1 MSKGL
6 EIGIVGLPNV
16 GKSSLFNAL
25 TKNNVLVANYPF
37 ATIEPNIGVVN
48 VPDKRLINL
57 EKLYQADKVTHA
69 TINFIDIAGLVAGAS
84 TGEGLGN
91 QFLNHIRQTDT
102 IIQVVRAFKD
112 TNITHINDN
121 HNPKDDID
129 IINTEL
135 VLADLQSIEKQ
146 IPKIEKEIKSNPK
159 LKVVLENAN
168 LIKSYLN
175 NNEPLWQKSGIDYS
189 IVKNFHLITTKPVIY
204 LFNLDEN
211 DLTNNELKLSL
222 TNLVKP
228 SPVLFLSAKLETE
241 LTILENEEASELLK
255 LYSQNESGLEQ
266 LVKSAYQTLGL
277 QSFLTAGK
285 KEVRAWTI
293 HQGSTAP
300 EAAGVIHND
309 FQRGFIAAEIID
321 YFDLIKFGSYS
332 AVKQAG
338 KIRLEGKNYIMQE
351 NDIVDFKFNV

>member
-1 MSKGL
+1 ML
-6 EIGIVGLPNV
+6 QIGIVGLPNV

-25 TKNNVLVANYPF
+25 TKNNALVANYPF
-37 ATIEPNIGVVN
+37 ATIEPNVGVVN
-48 VPDKRLINL
+48 VPDKRLIDL
-57 EKLYQADKVTHA
+57 EKLFQSDKVTHA

-84 TGEGLGN
+84 IGEGLGN
-91 QFLNHIRQTDT
+91 QFLNHIRQTDA

-112 TNITHINDN
+112 PNITHVNNDY
-121 HNPKDDID
+121 NPKNDIE

-146 IPKIEKEIKSNPK
+146 IPKIEKNVKANPK
-159 LKVVLENAN
+159 LKPILDNAR
-168 LIKSYLN
+168 LIRSHLN
-175 NNEPLWQKSGIDYS
+175 NNEPLWQKSDIDQA
-189 IVKNFHLITTKPVIY
+189 ITEKFNLITTKPIIY

-211 DLTNNELKLSL
+211 DLENKNLKDELANIVS
-222 TNLVKP
+222 P
-228 SPVLFLSAKLETE
+228 STVLFLSAKLENE
-241 LTILENEEASELLK
+241 LITLDKEEATELLK

-293 HQGSTAP
+293 KQNSTAP
-300 EAAGVIHND
+300 QAAGIIHGD
-309 FQRGFIAAEIID
+309 FQKGFIAAEIVD
-321 YFDLIKFGSYS
+321 YVDLISFGSYS
-332 AVKQAG
+332 AAKQAG
-338 KIRLEGKNYIMQE
+338 KVRLEGKNYIMQE